1 MHPAA
6 SRDYRMGV
14 DWLVQAVNQRGFPG
28 GGECANTRTEV
39 QQDES
44 LPQLNTVTTLLE
56 GSKADGL
63 KQAGFRV
70 MHAERVSAGASGPAG
85 RFVWLHQHN
94 SLNCSK
100 RC

>member
-6 SRDYRMGV
+6 SCDYRMGV
-14 DWLVQAVNQRGFPG
+14 DGLVQAVNQRVFPG

-44 LPQLNTVTTLLE
+44 LPQLNTVTTLLG

-63 KQAGFRV
+63 KQAGFGLCMLNESMPELQIR
-70 MHAERVSAGASGPAG
+70 SADSFGYINIT
-85 RFVWLHQHN
+85 V
-94 SLNCSK
+94 
-100 RC
+100 